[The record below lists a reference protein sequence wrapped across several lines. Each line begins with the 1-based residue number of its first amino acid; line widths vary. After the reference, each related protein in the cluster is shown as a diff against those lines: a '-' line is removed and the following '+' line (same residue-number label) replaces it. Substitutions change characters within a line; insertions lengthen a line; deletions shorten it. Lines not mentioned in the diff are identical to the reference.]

1 MVFFFLSLLPPSSI
15 PKIPWVCEY
24 FSFSLLFSHS
34 GLQVYPAH
42 LQEQELS
49 VTKGCQSSH
58 VKEETWFGASFSASL
73 ITKHLW
79 AREFK
84 RLCLHHLWIFLPAVA
99 LISLPAQPG
108 TIPQHPKLK
117 KKKKILLS
125 PMKAVWMV
133 KTGCWEKTAPGAESL
148 TLLELVRV
156 ISLDIASYLF
166 SVCHWAFLLLFF
178 CFKKNNSQGKIQS

>member
-1 MVFFFLSLLPPSSI
+1 MWAGGINKIHGDEVCSYLLSHILTEYISQCTECFFFFLSLLPPSSI

-117 KKKKILLS
+117 KKKKKSFCLQWKQCGWRRQGTGRKQHQEL
-125 PMKAVWMV
+125 KA
-133 KTGCWEKTAPGAESL
+133 
-148 TLLELVRV
+148 
-156 ISLDIASYLF
+156 
-166 SVCHWAFLLLFF
+166 
-178 CFKKNNSQGKIQS
+178 